1 MERHFRKTL
10 SSCLW
15 VLCPLFLGGTVS
27 QAQETAGVQNRLQL
41 AGRFM
46 EAGQTD
52 KALTLYTDL
61 YKESPD
67 EFVFRQYVN
76 CLQELADYGQAEKV
90 IRRRMATSPS
100 PLLLKVDLAANF
112 LKADQAKKA
121 EAVFKDIVEKTD
133 FMKSG
138 VSIDELAQDIVKKTG
153 RHDVAIAVYQKAR
166 SVECADAE
174 DFPCHVAYAS
184 SLADLY
190 RFSGRYESM
199 LNEYLYLLERDPS
212 QHERVY
218 ADLQALLAAS
228 SHTSRAGSDKTLETL
243 KRALY
248 RRIQQQAD
256 ASVVQEMLIWIL
268 LQEKDFEQ
276 ALLQARAFSH
286 RFSDGGEKWFGT
298 IQTVALNGQFAQ
310 ATAQYEDFL
319 AQASQHL
326 RISPQKVRQC
336 RIELLNLYF
345 LRLEAQ
351 GAKDIKEA
359 RRIKDA
365 YRKLLDELGRDPETF
380 GMYRNLAKI
389 YAYYLHEKDS
399 ARQLIENALEK
410 SPFSAVQ
417 RAELK
422 IDLADIL
429 LYHNKVWDAT
439 LLYSQVEKDFKQ
451 DAVGFYAKL
460 QNARLSYYIGEFE
473 WAKSQLNVLKAAT
486 SKLIANDA
494 MELSLLIKENMNPDS
509 AYDGLALVAKSDFLV
524 FRHLYEPAQKLLD
537 SVLTMPL
544 EGALFDEVY
553 YRKARICLQTDS
565 IDRCLYWLQ
574 KVYESEEDDLLV
586 DDALFAA
593 ATLLQLRAG
602 FAADPAGYAGDFRFP
617 ASDSPLFGNRSEVE
631 REQDKE
637 AAMQLYQKLFI
648 DYKSSS
654 LVPLARQRYR
664 ALRGDRM

>member
-1 MERHFRKTL
+1 MKAAVRLFFFA
-10 SSCLW
+10 
-15 VLCPLFLGGTVS
+15 FLGAVCL
-27 QAQETAGVQNRLQL
+27 AQGQESTGVQNRLQL

-46 EAGQTD
+46 ETGQAE
-52 KALTLYTDL
+52 KALTLYADL
-61 YKESPD
+61 YKEVPD
-67 EFVFRQYVN
+67 EFVYRQYLS
-76 CLQELADYGQAEKV
+76 CLQELADYGQAEKI
-90 IRRRMATSPS
+90 IRRRMASSPS

-112 LKADQAKKA
+112 LKANQSKKA

-133 FMKSG
+133 FMKAG
-138 VSIDELAQDIVKKTG
+138 VSIEELAQDIVKKTD

-166 SVECADAE
+166 SMECGDAE
-174 DFPCHVAYAS
+174 DFPCHITYAS
-184 SLADLY
+184 LLADLY
-190 RFSGRYESM
+190 RLGGRYEPM

-218 ADLQALLAAS
+218 ADLQALLA
-228 SHTSRAGSDKTLETL
+228 TSRTSRPGAGKTLEIL

-256 ASVVQEMLIWIL
+256 SPVVQEMLIWIL

-276 ALLQARAFSH
+276 ALLQARAFSR
-286 RFSDGGEKWFGT
+286 RFADGGEKWFVT
-298 IQTVALNGQFAQ
+298 IQTVAQNGQFAQ
-310 ATAQYEDFL
+310 ATAQYEYFL
-319 AQASQHL
+319 TQAETEGG
-326 RISPQKVRQC
+326 IPPQRVRRC

-351 GAKDIKEA
+351 GTKNLESA

-365 YRKLLDELGRDPETF
+365 YRKLLAELGHDPETF

-399 ARQLIENALEK
+399 ARQLIENALKK

-494 MELSLLIKENMNPDS
+494 MELSLLIKENINPDS
-509 AYDGLALVAKSDFLV
+509 AYDGLFLVAKADFLV
-524 FRHLYEPAQKLLD
+524 FRHLYEPAQELLD
-537 SVLTMPL
+537 SVLSMPL

-565 IDRCLYWLQ
+565 IDRCLYWLR
-574 KVYESEEDDLLV
+574 KVYESQEDDLLV

-602 FAADPAGYAGDFRFP
+602 YVADPATGYAADFRFP
-617 ASDSPLFGNRSEVE
+617 LPDSPLFENRTDIQKD
-631 REQDKE
+631 QDKE
-637 AAMQLYQKLFI
+637 NAMQLYQKLFI

-654 LVPLARQRYR
+654 LAPLARQRYR
-664 ALRGDRM
+664 ALRGDGI